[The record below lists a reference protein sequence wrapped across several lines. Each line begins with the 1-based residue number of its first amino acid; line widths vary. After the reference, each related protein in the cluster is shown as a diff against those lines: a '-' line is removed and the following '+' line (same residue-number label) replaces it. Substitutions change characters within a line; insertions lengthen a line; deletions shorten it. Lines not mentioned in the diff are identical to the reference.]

1 MRNYKCKMPSRPKDK
16 LNRSYFSVQRDTNN
30 LVIAQGRMKYMLQ
43 GASSIY
49 EGSEEEVDGL

>member
-1 MRNYKCKMPSRPKDK
+1 MPSRPIDK
-16 LNRSYFSVQRDTNN
+16 LNRSCFSVQRDTNN